1 MTFEE
6 MNRRAARREALPHGL
21 TGAER
26 SAYLALCLLY
36 ELHGLGR
43 LGRCDGVRLKEE
55 LRQELAEA
63 QARER
68 KYAAAE
74 KAYRLLLRSDCWA
87 AKALLREMESGEDG
101 YGKNENL

>member
-43 LGRCDGVRLKEE
+43 IGRCDGVRLKEG

-68 KYAAAE
+68 EYAAAE
-74 KAYRLLLRSDCWA
+74 KAYRLLRRSACPA

-101 YGKNENL
+101 YGKKENL